1 MSTNDNI
8 LIPAAQKLYS
18 ALVNLEKFSRHN
30 DFFDN
35 VASLDSFLSEYR
47 NVTFVI
53 QKSLAYT
60 EHIET
65 YQKLR
70 DKYLTGEL
78 GKWFIKK
85 RNEVLKE
92 HPFELVKVVEV
103 TIYDSSKPTKLTTK
117 LFSAEND
124 EDYTTLL
131 EDIHKFLKVLPLVE
145 ISFSIEYI
153 YKEKASDE
161 NLFDKLFEGIDIM
174 LNFFNALSEEINDES
189 KVFNDL
195 MRKIKDL
202 NIYRVNTS
210 DLFVE
215 DLVYYRSTDEIEHG
229 SRIELRLPD
238 IKIPLTKM
246 LGMDKTLQQYGINIS
261 TTKLHEA
268 FLKILILHIFIYIQ
282 QHHHIMPTVFTVYSD
297 MELRMQSFDSSIR
310 STVYRK
316 INETAK
322 RIRSENIIAIFVIHE
337 CWAYPNKP
345 EIFYKNYEERVA
357 TENPISTFAAHMIDA
372 DLNCYSYLFEESK
385 IESREYVLKTVND
398 TKKLTNPQI
407 FMSPI
412 YQAFVNKSASKNR
425 DDNLNNC
432 S

>member
-1 MSTNDNI
+1 MSINDNL

-53 QKSLAYT
+53 QKSLAHT

-70 DKYLTGEL
+70 DKYLSGEL
-78 GKWFIKK
+78 GKWFINK

-131 EDIHKFLKVLPLVE
+131 EDIHKFLKVLPMGE

-153 YKEKASDE
+153 YKEKASEE
-161 NLFDKLFEGIDIM
+161 NLFDKLFEGIEMM
-174 LNFFNALSEEINDES
+174 LNFFTALSEEINDES
-189 KVFNDL
+189 KVFSNL
-195 MRKIKDL
+195 MTKIKEL
-202 NIYRVNTS
+202 NIYRLKTS

-215 DLVYYRSTDEIEHG
+215 DLVYYRSSDKIEHG

-238 IKIPLTKM
+238 IKIPLIKIP
-246 LGMDKTLQQYGINIS
+246 GMNLSLQQYGINIA

-268 FLKILILHIFIYIQ
+268 FLKILYFHIFIYIQ
-282 QHHHIMPTVFTVYSD
+282 QHHHIMPTIFIVYSD
-297 MELRMQSFDSSIR
+297 MGLRMHSFDSSIR
-310 STVYRK
+310 ATVYRK

-322 RIRSENIIAIFVIHE
+322 RIGSEDIIAIFVIHE
-337 CWAYPNKP
+337 CWTYPNKP

-372 DLNCYSYLFEESK
+372 DSDCYSYHFEESK
-385 IESREYVLKTVND
+385 
-398 TKKLTNPQI
+398 
-407 FMSPI
+407 
-412 YQAFVNKSASKNR
+412 
-425 DDNLNNC
+425 
-432 S
+432 

>member
-1 MSTNDNI
+1 MSINDNL

-53 QKSLAYT
+53 QKSLAHT

-70 DKYLTGEL
+70 DKYLSGEL
-78 GKWFIKK
+78 GKWFINK

-103 TIYDSSKPTKLTTK
+103 TIYDCSKPTKLTTK

-131 EDIHKFLKVLPLVE
+131 EDIHKFLKVLPMGE

-153 YKEKASDE
+153 YKEKASEE
-161 NLFDKLFEGIDIM
+161 NLFDKLFEGIEMM
-174 LNFFNALSEEINDES
+174 LNFFTALSEEINDES
-189 KVFNDL
+189 KVFSNL
-195 MRKIKDL
+195 MTKIKEL
-202 NIYRVNTS
+202 NIYRLKTS

-215 DLVYYRSTDEIEHG
+215 DLVYYRSSDKIEHG
-229 SRIELRLPD
+229 SRIELHLPD
-238 IKIPLTKM
+238 IKIPLIKIP
-246 LGMDKTLQQYGINIS
+246 GMNLSLQQYGINIA

-268 FLKILILHIFIYIQ
+268 FLKILYFHIFIYIQ
-282 QHHHIMPTVFTVYSD
+282 QHHHIMPTIFIVYSD
-297 MELRMQSFDSSIR
+297 MGLRMHSFDSSIR
-310 STVYRK
+310 ATVYRK

-322 RIRSENIIAIFVIHE
+322 RIGTEDIIAIFVIHE
-337 CWAYPNKP
+337 CWTYPNKP

-372 DLNCYSYLFEESK
+372 DLDCYSYHFEESK
-385 IESREYVLKTVND
+385 IDSPEYVLQTIQE

-412 YQAFVNKSASKNR
+412 YQAFAKKTSR
-425 DDNLNNC
+425 RNC
-432 S
+432 ED

>member
-53 QKSLAYT
+53 QKSLAHT

-70 DKYLTGEL
+70 DKYLSGEI
-78 GKWFIKK
+78 GKWLIHK

-103 TIYDSSKPTKLTTK
+103 TIYDSSTPTKIVTK
-117 LFSAEND
+117 IFSAEDD
-124 EDYTTLL
+124 ENYATILDS
-131 EDIHKFLKVLPLVE
+131 IHKFLKVLPIGE

-153 YKEKASDE
+153 YKEKESKE
-161 NLFDKLFEGIDIM
+161 NLFDKLFVGIEMM
-174 LNFFNALSEEINDES
+174 LNFFTALSEEIKDES
-189 KVFNDL
+189 KVFRDL
-195 MRKIKDL
+195 MKKIKDL
-202 NIYRVNTS
+202 NIYKVNTT

-238 IKIPLTKM
+238 TKIPLTKM
-246 LGMDKTLQQYGINIS
+246 LGMNKTLQQYGINIS

-268 FLKILILHIFIYIQ
+268 FLKILNLHIFIYIQ
-282 QHHHIMPTVFTVYSD
+282 QHHHIMPTIFTVYSD
-297 MELRMQSFDSSIR
+297 MKLRMQSFDSSIR

-322 RIRSENIIAIFVIHE
+322 RIESEDIIAIFVIHE
-337 CWAYPNKP
+337 CWAYPNKS

-357 TENPISTFAAHMIDA
+357 TENPISIFAAHMIDA
-372 DLNCYSYLFEESK
+372 DLNCYSYHFEESK
-385 IESREYVLKTVND
+385 IESREYVLKTIND
-398 TKKLTNPQI
+398 TMKLTNPQI
-407 FMSPI
+407 FMLPI
-412 YQAFVNKSASKNR
+412 YQAFVNNSASKNR
-425 DDNLNNC
+425 DNTLNNC
-432 S
+432 C

>member
-1 MSTNDNI
+1 MSINDNL

-53 QKSLAYT
+53 QKSLAHT

-70 DKYLTGEL
+70 DKYLSGEL
-78 GKWFIKK
+78 GKWFINK

-131 EDIHKFLKVLPLVE
+131 EDIHKFLKVLPMGE

-153 YKEKASDE
+153 YKEKASEE
-161 NLFDKLFEGIDIM
+161 NLFDKLFEGIEMM
-174 LNFFNALSEEINDES
+174 LNFFTALSEEINDES
-189 KVFNDL
+189 KVFSNL
-195 MRKIKDL
+195 MTKIKEL
-202 NIYRVNTS
+202 NIYRLKTS

-215 DLVYYRSTDEIEHG
+215 DLVYYRSSDKIEHG

-238 IKIPLTKM
+238 IKIPLIKIP
-246 LGMDKTLQQYGINIS
+246 GMNLSLQQYGINIA

-268 FLKILILHIFIYIQ
+268 FLKILYFHIFIYIQ
-282 QHHHIMPTVFTVYSD
+282 QHHHIMPTIFIVYSD
-297 MELRMQSFDSSIR
+297 MGLRMHSFDSSIR
-310 STVYRK
+310 ATVYRK

-322 RIRSENIIAIFVIHE
+322 RIGSEDIIAIFVIHE
-337 CWAYPNKP
+337 CWTYPNKP

-372 DLNCYSYLFEESK
+372 DSDCYSYHFEESK
-385 IESREYVLKTVND
+385 I
-398 TKKLTNPQI
+398 
-407 FMSPI
+407 
-412 YQAFVNKSASKNR
+412 NR
-425 DDNLNNC
+425 
-432 S
+432 